1 MRAPRGI
8 TRQPP
13 HSAKN
18 PPWMDA
24 PFFSADR
31 KRLQE
36 PLQSPHCWEAPR
48 DPSPLSCSPWS
59 PWALPSCSEGL
70 GFMECGV
77 LGGAGELSG
86 LCSVGKASD
95 PALSGSQAGRWPGPI

>member
-36 PLQSPHCWEAPR
+36 PLQSPHCWEAPQ

-95 PALSGSQAGRWPGPI
+95 PALRGSQAGRWPCPI